1 MALQINPHA
10 YTGGAERFNPLP
22 HTQLYI
28 QLKQREQAKNE
39 AFDEYLR
46 NLNKNINSAGLRNQ
60 ERPVFEQK
68 LAEWQKFGMENR
80 DKLRNPRQDK
90 GGASLEFQ
98 NKYQDILNLVAESK
112 MEEEKKKPLIEI
124 ATDPNKRDRLSADII
139 PDIASHDEPI
149 YITDKNGQIIRNPD
163 RRSFDVSKI
172 MFDPKPFEQ
181 DKYFKSFD
189 DVKRSD
195 LSPTVV
201 KNPKDMTQTITTTSV
216 FDQGAK
222 DLIAT
227 RAVGEYMNNKSFKAT
242 IDKLNPDEY
251 NDVYKK
257 NYGHDIQTP
266 ADLAAAYTLAG
277 LQQKTVTSKLEN
289 DTFERQKQMAA
300 INHGYRLGEKQ
311 FEHALKGADEQ
322 TQDLWLDDHIDKLT
336 EDAKKQPSRLYV
348 GGGLGYEIP
357 LNATLAKSLA
367 KDGNSPDKLIVTMD
381 GKYVPIF
388 YQRNKDGIIMNGRGK
403 DQFPVVDEIA
413 TVPIDRNQL
422 KLDLGGQ
429 VGVKQKNKEMS
440 AGQKS
445 INSSPT
451 PAALVKQ
458 SKGNPPPNGK
468 EYVEDEGFKFKWN
481 PDKSRYDPD
490 QTQFKNITSGTHNG
504 KRVQIGYKDGKWYNI
519 QTTEEIK

>member
-1 MALQINPHA
+1 MALINDPLQWSE
-10 YTGGAERFNPLP
+10 GAERLNSRP
-22 HTQLYI
+22 HTQLYV

-39 AFDEYLR
+39 AFDEYVR

-68 LAEWQKFGMENR
+68 LADWQKFGMENR
-80 DKLRNPRQDK
+80 DRLRNPRADK
-90 GGASLEFQ
+90 GAASLEFQ

-124 ATDPNKRDRLSADII
+124 ATDPNKRDRLSTDII
-139 PDIASHDEPI
+139 PDIASHDEPL
-149 YITDKNGQIIRNPD
+149 YLTDKNGELIRNPN
-163 RRSFDVSKI
+163 RKSFDVSKI

-195 LSPTVV
+195 LTPTVV
-201 KNPKDMTQTITTTSV
+201 KNPKDMTQTVTTTSV

-227 RAVGEYMNNKSFKAT
+227 RAVGELMNNKSFKAT
-242 IDKLNPDEY
+242 VSKLDPKDY
-251 NDVYKK
+251 NDIYKK
-257 NYGHDIQTP
+257 NFGHDIENE

-289 DTFERQKQMAA
+289 DTFERQKALA
-300 INHGYRLGEKQ
+300 GINHGYRLGEAQFKAALGKASKQ
-311 FEHALKGADEQ
+311 DA
-322 TQDLWLDDHIDKLT
+322 DLWLDDHIDELT
-336 EDAKKQPSRLYV
+336 EDAKKNPSKLYP

-357 LNATLAKSLA
+357 LNATLAKSLS

-388 YQRNKDGIIMNGRGK
+388 YKRDKDGVIMNGQKK
-403 DQFPVVDEIA
+403 DQLPVIDEIA

-429 VGVKQKNKEMS
+429 TGVKQKNKEMS
-440 AGQKS
+440 AGAQPS
-445 INSSPT
+445 T
-451 PAALVKQ
+451 T
-458 SKGNPPPNGK
+458 
-468 EYVEDEGFKFKWN
+468 
-481 PDKSRYDPD
+481 
-490 QTQFKNITSGTHNG
+490 TQPK
-504 KRVQIGYKDGKWYNI
+504 KK
-519 QTTEEIK
+519 EIKRSDIATRAAAAGYSTSEYEKMLKQNGIKIVD